1 LPRTRLYRKVFNPKI
16 YKDGTIRF
24 GILAAT
30 GEPQTLSEAMNDDKW
45 RQAMK
50 EDYDALMD
58 NKTWHLVPPSANK
71 SLIEC
76 KCSYIASRNI
86 LMAH

>member
-1 LPRTRLYRKVFNPKI
+1 M
-16 YKDGTIRF
+16 
-24 GILAAT
+24 LAAT
-30 GEPQTLSEAMNDDKW
+30 RESQTISEAMNDDKW
-45 RQAMK
+45 HQAMK

-76 KCSYIASRNI
+76 KCVYRIKEHPDGTLINI
-86 LMAH
+86 RLV